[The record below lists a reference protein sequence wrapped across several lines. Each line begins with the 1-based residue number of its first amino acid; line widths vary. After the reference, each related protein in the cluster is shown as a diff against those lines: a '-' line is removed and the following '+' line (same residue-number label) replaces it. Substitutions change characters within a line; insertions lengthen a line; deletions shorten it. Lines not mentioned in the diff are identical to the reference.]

1 MTGMW
6 TVKEKLFTTLV
17 SDDKESFIQRG
28 YYSGFFFLIP
38 LIYLTLKTFYIVV
51 QLINSGV
58 LQDERETGFS
68 FENKKEK

>member
-1 MTGMW
+1 M
-6 TVKEKLFTTLV
+6 TLV
-17 SDDKESFIQRG
+17 GDDKESFIQRG

-38 LIYLTLKTFYIVV
+38 LMYLFLTPKTFYIVV